1 MIERRHKGFV
11 IEKGLVPVANVCE
24 SIGTGKSMD
33 DILKMYP
40 TLGMADVFE
49 AIEFYAL
56 NTQIPANMNQDQ
68 LLKLVNVGGDDIVLE
83 VTNINQ
89 VVFLKLVELGKR
101 YYRRVSNF
109 ATCMNNGLRISCL
122 ENIMAAEE
130 DRVLENDLHDL
141 VRQCLMETTPDIFDN
156 PAQTKEDLDIEEYLA
171 TKEKYETK
179 V

>member
-1 MIERRHKGFV
+1 
-11 IEKGLVPVANVCE
+11 
-24 SIGTGKSMD
+24 
-33 DILKMYP
+33 
-40 TLGMADVFE
+40 
-49 AIEFYAL
+49 
-56 NTQIPANMNQDQ
+56 
-68 LLKLVNVGGDDIVLE
+68 
-83 VTNINQ
+83 
-89 VVFLKLVELGKR
+89 
-101 YYRRVSNF
+101 
-109 ATCMNNGLRISCL
+109 MNNGLRISCL